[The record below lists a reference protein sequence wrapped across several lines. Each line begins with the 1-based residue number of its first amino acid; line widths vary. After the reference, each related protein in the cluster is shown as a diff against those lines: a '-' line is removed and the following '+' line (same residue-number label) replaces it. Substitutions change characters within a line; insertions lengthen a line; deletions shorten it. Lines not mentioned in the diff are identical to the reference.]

1 MKLLKTLAW
10 LLLEFILLLA
20 IAWACGA
27 LYFDWP
33 SPMLAGFL
41 AGVMLM
47 VLVLVRSRPVKG
59 FIFAGTFTLILAWWL
74 TLKPTNNADWQPDVA
89 QLASADINGDVVTLH
104 NVRNCDY
111 RTDTDY
117 TPHWETR
124 TVRLSQITGV
134 DLAIDYWGVN
144 WMAHPI
150 MSFQFAGAPPL
161 CFSIETRRKGGQV
174 YSALGGLYRQFEL
187 IYLVSDERD
196 VIRLRTNFR
205 HEDIYLYRLKSTP
218 EMARASFLEYIRTLN
233 VLHDH
238 PRWYNAVTDN
248 CTTAIRHQRAV
259 SERMPLDWRMLI
271 NGYGDQM
278 LYERGEIDTSLPFA
292 ELKRR
297 SLIDDR
303 AKAADH
309 APDFSALIR
318 VGLPGMST
326 IASAH

>member
-1 MKLLKTLAW
+1 MKFLSTLGW
-10 LLLEFILLLA
+10 LLLELILLLA
-20 IAWACGA
+20 VAWACGA
-27 LYFDWP
+27 LYFDGP
-33 SPMLAGFL
+33 AKVLAAILAIAMLA
-41 AGVMLM
+41 
-47 VLVLVRSRPVKG
+47 VLVLVRSRKRKFCILSGCFV
-59 FIFAGTFTLILAWWL
+59 LVLAWWL
-74 TLKPTNNADWQPDVA
+74 TLKPTNEADWQPDVA
-89 QLASADINGDVVTLH
+89 QLASAEVNGDVVTLY

-111 RTDTDY
+111 WTDTDY
-117 TPHWETR
+117 TPHWEAH
-124 TVRLSQITGV
+124 TVRLSQMTGV

-150 MSFQFAGAPPL
+150 MSFQFADAPPL

-196 VIRLRTNFR
+196 VIRLRTNYR

-238 PRWYNAVTDN
+238 PRWYNAVSDN

-292 ELKRR
+292 ELKRL
-297 SLIDDR
+297 SLIDAK
-303 AKAADH
+303 AKAADSD
-309 APDFSALIR
+309 PNFSARIR
-318 VGLPGMST
+318 EGLPGMS
-326 IASAH
+326 AAAP